1 MAQPQRVGL
10 DEALATLQAM
20 FNGIDRE
27 VLQVV
32 LEANSGQMERT
43 IDVLL
48 KMSNENDPS
57 AKVSSSTAVSSL
69 PDDFLSIP
77 GSKGS
82 DLSQV
87 EKDELYAKMV
97 QDELFVQELASQA
110 QAFPEFNTFL
120 GEAVPRNSYPEA
132 ARAARGNPNGQQA
145 PAQQQQQNDTF
156 KEIKEKFSS
165 MSEAAKRKFSEL
177 ATRFSRNPSR
187 GSSTTNTNTN
197 TNTNTRYT
205 SLPAT
210 DEEVVAFESPDSPGT
225 NTNKR
230 GAYTGEI
237 EMTTDVSSLSDKRQK
252 KDPKVTDSKK
262 DQ

>member
-57 AKVSSSTAVSSL
+57 TKTSSSTAVSSL

-87 EKDELYAKMV
+87 QQDELYAKMV

-120 GEAVPRNSYPEA
+120 GEAAPRNLYPEA

-145 PAQQQQQNDTF
+145 HPQQQQQQNDTF

-187 GSSTTNTNTN
+187 GAANTNTN

-225 NTNKR
+225 NATKR
-230 GAYTGEI
+230 GAYTGDI
-237 EMTTDVSSLSDKRQK
+237 EMTTDVNSLSDKRQK
-252 KDPKVTDSKK
+252 KEPKVTDSKK

>member
-32 LEANSGQMERT
+32 LEANHGQMERT

-57 AKVSSSTAVSSL
+57 TKVSSNTASVSSL

-87 EKDELYAKMV
+87 QQDELYAKMV

-120 GEAVPRNSYPEA
+120 GETGPRNLYPEA
-132 ARAARGNPNGQQA
+132 ARAARANPNGQQA
-145 PAQQQQQNDTF
+145 HPQQQQNDTF

-187 GSSTTNTNTN
+187 GNNNNTNTASN
-197 TNTNTRYT
+197 SNTRYT

-225 NTNKR
+225 SASKR
-230 GAYTGEI
+230 GAYTGDI
-237 EMTTDVSSLSDKRQK
+237 EMTTDISSLSDKRQK
-252 KDPKVTDSKK
+252 KEPKITDNKK